1 MSATSESSP
10 SDSKESRTTTCN
22 CRRLDRRG
30 LCRIAAG
37 GAVLASA
44 VTSDFSRT
52 APRRSGS
59 EPWLTTEDRVAVALM
74 QFRMGFHCAQSILYA
89 YAEDFGINQDTALKI
104 AAGLAGGS
112 TVGGECG
119 TVGAAYLVLGLRHG
133 RTLPAF
139 GDAEKE
145 KELFSRIESFV
156 KEFKA
161 RHGSI
166 TCRELLGIDV
176 FTREG
181 REDGLRRNL
190 FADRCPRFIRSS
202 IEILEQLA

>member
-1 MSATSESSP
+1 
-10 SDSKESRTTTCN
+10 
-22 CRRLDRRG
+22 
-30 LCRIAAG
+30 
-37 GAVLASA
+37 
-44 VTSDFSRT
+44 
-52 APRRSGS
+52 
-59 EPWLTTEDRVAVALM
+59 
-74 QFRMGFHCAQSILYA
+74 MGFHCAQSILYA